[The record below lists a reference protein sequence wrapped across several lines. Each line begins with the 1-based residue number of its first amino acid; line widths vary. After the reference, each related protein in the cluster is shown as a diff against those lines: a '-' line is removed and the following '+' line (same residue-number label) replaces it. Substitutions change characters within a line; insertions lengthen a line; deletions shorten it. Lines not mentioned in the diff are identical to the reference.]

1 MVNLQEAIKKCEEIT
16 GIKCD
21 IPVKI
26 NNRMT
31 RALGWTS
38 FFGDGINKPIHDIKI
53 ELSGKL
59 MKYGKDKDIVET
71 LRHEY
76 AHYCTVVVKGDH
88 NHNDKQFKNYCKMLN
103 TSYEPSAEV
112 NLPFKYNTVCSCCGK
127 VIGRY
132 NRSNNII
139 KRNGKGYRSSCC
151 HANIK
156 VIQNY

>member
-1 MVNLQEAIKKCEEIT
+1 MINLQEEIKKCEELT
-16 GIKCD
+16 GIKCNV
-21 IPVKI
+21 PVII
-26 NNRMT
+26 NNRLT
-31 RALGWTS
+31 TTLGWTI
-38 FFGDGINKPIHDIKI
+38 FYGETKNDIHDIKI
-53 ELSGKL
+53 EISGKL
-59 MKYGKDKDIVET
+59 MKYGQDKDVVGT

-127 VIGRY
+127 VTGRY

-139 KRNGKGYRSSCC
+139 KRNGKGYKSSCC